1 MWIILSA
8 LEKRFMY
15 NRNHEKGDLMAKV
28 HRRYGK
34 RFTILL
40 AVLFVFL
47 FLVLWSLF
55 ISGPNRIYEEQTQ
68 NTIAKIEKKV
78 ENIQGL
84 MAHQFDYLTYQGYT
98 EDTLYWFDAK
108 GEEITTRAM
117 ETLDYEKA
125 RKTAADTYGIEVDS
139 VQLGY
144 GYDNPVYQIEGSGK
158 LLLLDYDTLV
168 RVYEREAR

>member
-1 MWIILSA
+1 MVKA
-8 LEKRFMY
+8 
-15 NRNHEKGDLMAKV
+15 

-40 AVLFVFL
+40 ATVFVLL
-47 FLVLWSLF
+47 FLILWALF
-55 ISGPNRIYEEQTQ
+55 ISGPNRIYEEKRQD
-68 NTIAKIEKKV
+68 TITKIEKSV

-84 MAHQFDYLTYQGYT
+84 TMHQFDYLTYQGYT

-108 GEEITTRAM
+108 GEEITTRDIG
-117 ETLDYEKA
+117 TLDYEKA
-125 RKTAADTYGIEVDS
+125 RDTASDMYGIEVDS

-144 GYDNPVYQIEGSGK
+144 GYDNPVYEIEGSDK